1 MRLKEI
7 QLAGFKSFVDATTVA
22 LPGNRAAVVGPNGCG
37 KSNIVDAVR
46 WVLGES
52 SARQLRAEALT
63 DVIFNGS
70 NTRAPASLA
79 SVELVFDNR
88 AGRVGGT
95 LVEGKMANYA
105 EIAVRRE
112 VGRDSQ
118 STYYL
123 NGVRCRR
130 RDIADV
136 FLGTGF
142 GPRSYSIIEQGMISE
157 LTDAKPEELRGYLE
171 EAAGVT
177 KYKERR
183 RETQNR
189 IAHTVENL
197 ARLGDLREEL
207 ERQLA
212 HLKRQAK
219 AAEKYRLLKEEERQ
233 RSAQLHAIRL
243 AGVEAALESQTAEAD
258 ALAAKHAEALSIRQT
273 IDTELL
279 RWRETHAVETE
290 SATAAQARFYGL
302 GTAVSKLEQAIA
314 FDRQRLTELERE
326 GQVLALRQQ
335 DIEAQLAADAER
347 TVQIKVQQQAVE
359 PNLAASQA
367 ADAAAAQRLEALERE
382 VRARQSAWQEHNRRV
397 AENDGETRVRQNQLE
412 HAQQLLEEL
421 QDRLDKLRAE
431 PEAAPDDDG
440 FQDLTRAVGQGVRQV
455 SALASAVQANAHAL
469 AEAKRQ
475 ASERE
480 QTLEEARQ
488 TAQRHQAEHMAVHA
502 AQEAALGR
510 AAPSQAAAEWLRAN
524 GLAEARRLGEN
535 LSVAEGWER
544 AVETVLRD
552 DMQTIVVAD
561 GDGFAAHVAKLTAQP
576 NGAGRTSLLAAAT
589 RRERGPDAPGR
600 PPTLAGFVVGDYG
613 SLLDGVYA
621 ADTLADAQK
630 ARRHLA
636 PGESVVTRDGV
647 WLGADWARFDAG
659 LEQDSVLGRAS
670 ELEALGRQAA
680 ATEADRERHATL
692 LTKARQRV
700 RELEQEREDLRT
712 RHGDAA
718 AELARV
724 KGEHDI
730 RNVRREEAE
739 ARARRNAA
747 EKRELAARAGSADN
761 AAQAARARLVKLG
774 DEAERLATAGGELRA
789 AHKNDAATV
798 DAARQQARQ
807 TRDAYHRQ
815 HAESQTLAATLVAVE
830 TAHARLLEQQQ
841 ELRRRADEQSAA
853 MDAIKTALPKRQD
866 ELQERLAERG
876 EAERQLKKLQQRL
889 EAINAEMSKA
899 MGKRNEAERAA
910 DDARERLEA
919 ARLECERTAAKH
931 ENIVGELRGTG
942 IDRDEAR
949 QALAA
954 ADAQPDE
961 QAWRERLEKLA
972 TRIARLGAINLAAI
986 DEYETQSERKGYLD
1000 RQHAD
1005 LEKALATLRGAIAR
1019 IDSVTRA
1026 RFKDTFNQVNK
1037 HLQSLFPKF
1046 FGGGS
1051 ASLRLTGEDWLNT
1064 GVTLMAQPP
1073 GKRNSNI
1080 HLLSGGEKAMT
1091 AVALIFS
1098 IFQINPSP
1106 VCMLDEVDAPLDDT
1120 NVGRFAD
1127 LIRELSSD
1135 VQFVLISHNK
1145 QTMEMADHLLGVT
1158 MQEAGVS
1165 RLVSVDVEQ
1174 AAHMAAAG

>member
-70 NTRAPASLA
+70 NARAPASLA

-157 LTDAKPEELRGYLE
+157 LADAKPEELRGYLE

-207 ERQLA
+207 ARQLA

-279 RWRETHAVETE
+279 RWREAHAVETE
-290 SATAAQARFYGL
+290 STTSAQARFYGL

-314 FDRQRLTELERE
+314 FDRQRLAELERE
-326 GQVLALRQQ
+326 GQALALRQQ

-347 TVQIKVQQQAVE
+347 TIRIKAQQQAVE

-367 ADAAAAQRLEALERE
+367 ADADAAQRLEALERE

-397 AENDGETRVRQNQLE
+397 AENDGETRVRQSQLE

-421 QDRLDKLRAE
+421 QGRLDKLRDE
-431 PEAAPDDDG
+431 PEAAPDDG

-469 AEAKRQ
+469 AEAKRL
-475 ASERE
+475 ASEHE
-480 QTLEEARQ
+480 QALEEARQ
-488 TAQRHQAEHMAVHA
+488 AAQRRQAEHMAVHA

-510 AAPSQAAAEWLRAN
+510 AAPSPVAAEWLRAN

-552 DMQTIVVAD
+552 DMQTVVVPD
-561 GDGFAAHVAKLTAQP
+561 DDGFAEHVAKLTTQP
-576 NGAGRTSLLAAAT
+576 NGAGRTSLLAVAT
-589 RRERGPDAPGR
+589 RQERGPEAPGR
-600 PPTLAGFVVGDYG
+600 LPALAGFVAGDYG
-613 SLLDGVYA
+613 SLLGGVYA

-647 WLGADWARFDAG
+647 WLGVDWARFDAG

-670 ELEALGRQAA
+670 ELEALGQQVA
-680 ATEADRERHATL
+680 ATEADRERHETL
-692 LTKARQRV
+692 LTKASQRV

-747 EKRELAARAGSADN
+747 EKRELAARMDSADN

-774 DEAERLATAGGELRA
+774 DEAERLATASGELQA
-789 AHKNDAATV
+789 AHKNDAATM
-798 DAARQQARQ
+798 DTARQQSRQ

-815 HAESQTLAATLVAVE
+815 HAESQTLAATLAAVE

-876 EAERQLKKLQQRL
+876 EAERQLAKLQQRL
-889 EAINAEMSKA
+889 EAINAEMSTA
-899 MGKRNEAERAA
+899 MGKRNEAERSA
-910 DDARERLEA
+910 DEARERLEA

-931 ENIVGELRGTG
+931 ESIVGELRSTG

-1174 AAHMAAAG
+1174 AAHMAAAS